1 MPDALVNPAGEASR
15 TSFRRPLS
23 NAHWALAVALVA
35 AWGLRIAILGV
46 APSAAA
52 SASALS
58 ISTLLIAAW
67 SNHLRLQAM
76 RGWQKP
82 LAIAVATARD
92 LALLLVAAVLFAIPL
107 ILVGAGPGM
116 TPKAR
121 TGELVVAGI
130 DARWRVTE
138 QAEKTHSLSGAGIG
152 VTVKLAGEATA
163 AMVTDDGVIIVAG
176 DRIPAV
182 IVLRPTMNDGKV
194 AWTCQGFPTSLML
207 SACR

>member
-35 AWGLRIAILGV
+35 AWGLRFAILGG
-46 APSAAA
+46 APSTA
-52 SASALS
+52 ASALS

-76 RGWQKP
+76 RGWQKS

-92 LALLLVAAVLFAIPL
+92 LALLLVAALLFAIPL
-107 ILVGAGPGM
+107 ILVGVGPGM

>member
-35 AWGLRIAILGV
+35 AWGLRFAILGG
-46 APSAAA
+46 APSTA
-52 SASALS
+52 ASALS

-76 RGWQKP
+76 RGWQKS

-92 LALLLVAAVLFAIPL
+92 LALLLVAALLFAIPL
-107 ILVGAGPGM
+107 ILVGVGPGM

-121 TGELVVAGI
+121 TGELVVAGL

-138 QAEKTHSLSGAGIG
+138 QAEKAHSLSGAGIG

-176 DRIPAV
+176 DRIPAA